1 MLEFYFHYRYDI
13 YTKLKSRYRC
23 HKAIVTHNI
32 ILQHYNII
40 ILELKIAT
48 GFGLEIYIFILEIG
62 LQRIQIHSNV
72 GRQALSQTKDNIVT
86 IYILHVI
93 YGTVY
98 LLLRCNQLYMALI
111 DQSGP
116 GKRFWSNV
124 RSQLKA
130 ILRRVIPYWNYNKI
144 C

>member
-1 MLEFYFHYRYDI
+1 M
-13 YTKLKSRYRC
+13 
-23 HKAIVTHNI
+23 
-32 ILQHYNII
+32 
-40 ILELKIAT
+40 
-48 GFGLEIYIFILEIG
+48 
-62 LQRIQIHSNV
+62 

-86 IYILHVI
+86 ICILHLI

-98 LLLRCNQLYMALI
+98 LLLRCNQLYVALV

-116 GKRFWSNV
+116 GKRLWSNV

-130 ILRRVIPYWNYNKI
+130 ILRRVIPYLNYNKI